1 MFSSDRSIAT
11 EPIIDIDS
19 LKTYF
24 PQYYSCLREDELKP
38 YKIILCTNLLLHRE
52 ESLEK
57 LILIY
62 SSKLLIIKNI
72 NNSISKLKLAF
83 EEINFVVNEG
93 LPNSNCI
100 TIDYKSELMERF
112 FYDSNVN
119 DLVNGLLV
127 ELRKKL
133 IESSFCTEE
142 ENNSDFAFSDAEEN
156 KYLGAAIAR
165 AAILEKATII
175 CSIKQKKVYNY
186 PGLVFSKIVTP
197 THFTMMT
204 KNEIVIFIERIT
216 SRASHNISGDLI
228 HVPLR
233 ALKNVTLEATGK
245 GMIMK
250 YIFNSERK
258 LELFYENERTDQL
271 LKIMSYINSLI
282 SR

>member
-1 MFSSDRSIAT
+1 MFSPDRSIAT

-24 PQYYSCLREDELKP
+24 PQYYSCLSEAELKP
-38 YKIILCTNLLLHRE
+38 YKIILCSNLMLHRE

-57 LILIY
+57 IILIY

-72 NNSISKLKLAF
+72 NSNISKLKLTF

-100 TIDYKSELMERF
+100 TIDYKSELMERI

-133 IESSFCTEE
+133 IENSFCQE
-142 ENNSDFAFSDAEEN
+142 ENYSDFAFSDAEEN
-156 KYLGAAIAR
+156 KYLGAAIAK

-175 CSIKQKKVYNY
+175 CSLKQKKVYNY
-186 PGLVFSKIVTP
+186 PGLVFSKIMTP
-197 THFTMMT
+197 THFTIMT
-204 KNEIVIFIERIT
+204 RNEMVIFIERTT
-216 SRASHNISGDLI
+216 SRANHNFSGDLI

-258 LELFYENERTDQL
+258 LKLFYENERTDQL